1 MAASAAAAAVA
12 AADGRKAKP
21 NAALGGVATRRS
33 TRRENSLGGASAVEN
48 ADADDAAAAIGEIDA
63 GCDED
68 EDQHRLLERDGRSD
82 TDRHTRLLWLLLLL
96 RECAP
101 TRLAC
106 REPPPPPLALL
117 RPLLVRLD
125 GLLRLRL
132 RCGANG
138 GSEGRCCCRR
148 NIGIGNEKTTDKNQ

>member
-12 AADGRKAKP
+12 AADGRKANP

-33 TRRENSLGGASAVEN
+33 TRRENSLGGTTAVEN
-48 ADADDAAAAIGEIDA
+48 ADADDAAAAIGDIDA
-63 GCDED
+63 GCD

-82 TDRHTRLLWLLLLL
+82 TDRHARLLLLLLLL

-101 TRLAC
+101 TRLGC

-138 GSEGRCCCRR
+138 GSDGRCC
-148 NIGIGNEKTTDKNQ
+148 GEKRET